1 MAEADLNS
9 FLAVAEELEVKGLAC
24 GRNLF
29 EDNANQQPKSHQT
42 KQGWSNSE
50 NNNADEALP
59 VESESEFSQMV
70 KTSQAPVEETD
81 QYEGYYDQQKGE
93 GVDPEVNISSYIFL
107 FPINTESF
115 LKLYNFHNTYQNF
128 FIIKFAFRN
137 TVYFQFCF
145 FCYVNNWLIISR

>member
-1 MAEADLNS
+1 
-9 FLAVAEELEVKGLAC
+9 
-24 GRNLF
+24 
-29 EDNANQQPKSHQT
+29 
-42 KQGWSNSE
+42 
-50 NNNADEALP
+50 
-59 VESESEFSQMV
+59 MV

-81 QYEGYYDQQKGE
+81 QYQGFYDQQKGE

-137 TVYFQFCF
+137 IFYFVSF
-145 FCYVNNWLIISR
+145 VMSIIGW